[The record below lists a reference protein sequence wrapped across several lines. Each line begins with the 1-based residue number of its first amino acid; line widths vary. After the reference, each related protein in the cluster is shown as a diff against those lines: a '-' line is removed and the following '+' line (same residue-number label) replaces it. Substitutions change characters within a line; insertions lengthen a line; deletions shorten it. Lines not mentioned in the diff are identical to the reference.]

1 MDTREKIIPLQQAK
15 AVLENGVWTVIV
27 GLFDPLTASQ
37 ARRIESYKGNGI
49 LVVVLE
55 NPDALLP
62 ANSRCHLVAA
72 LRSVDFVA
80 EATEHEWRSVAIGNE
95 NVELIDNLEEE
106 KRRSQD
112 FIALVASRQHS

>member
-1 MDTREKIIPLQQAK
+1 MDTREKIIPLRQAK
-15 AVLENGVWTVIV
+15 AVLDNGIWTVIV

-37 ARRIESYKGNGI
+37 ARRIETCKRGGI

-55 NPDALLP
+55 NPDTLMP
-62 ANSRCHLVAA
+62 ANARCHLVAA
-72 LRSVDFVA
+72 LRSVNFVA

-95 NVELIDNLEEE
+95 NIKVVDNLEEE

-112 FIALVASRQHS
+112 FIDLVASR

>member
-1 MDTREKIIPLQQAK
+1 MDTREKIIPLSQAK
-15 AVLENGVWTVIV
+15 AVLDNGIWTVIV

-37 ARRIESYKGNGI
+37 ARRIETYKRGGI

-55 NPDALLP
+55 NPDTLMP
-62 ANSRCHLVAA
+62 ANARSHLVAA

-80 EATEHEWRSVAIGNE
+80 EATEQEWHSVAVGNK
-95 NVELIDNLEEE
+95 NVEVIDNLEEE

-112 FIALVASRQHS
+112 FIDLVASRQ